1 LTRLVRPSV
10 GLLGRILAILLLTVV
25 IEFGVS
31 TLLYERA
38 SQFSVREDEARRLAE
53 HLVIARTL
61 VADRPWQE
69 RPAMADRLTTDRY
82 VVRWAPSLPPPPRL
96 AAELVEMRRQ
106 IVAWE
111 PTLANSELRLRLNAP
126 GRHTVVAG
134 GLSLSD
140 GSWLHFST
148 RETVHA
154 WDLTVGRI
162 LLALVPAV
170 ALLVLGAL
178 LIRRTLRPLGTLA
191 QAAGRFGTGAAGEE
205 IILPEAGTGEVRR
218 VIRAFNDMQR
228 RIHRLI
234 TDRTQALA
242 AVGHDLRTPLS
253 RLQLRLE
260 TVAEPELREAIGGD
274 VAEMEA
280 MVASLLAFL
289 GGESDPE
296 TPVRID
302 VAVLITTIVDDFG
315 DRGMQAE
322 YDGPEHCEM
331 VVRAVALKRAVVN
344 LVDNAI
350 HYGGNARV
358 TLTVEDARICICIDD
373 DGPGIPPEDI
383 QAALTPFTRL
393 DPARRRNTLGLGLG
407 LAIVTRA
414 VEAEGGTLR
423 LTNRSTG
430 GLRAELLLPR

>member
-1 LTRLVRPSV
+1 MTWFVRPSV
-10 GLLGRILAILLLTVV
+10 GLLGRIVAILLLTVV

-53 HLVIARTL
+53 HLVIARKL
-61 VADRPWQE
+61 VAERPWQE
-69 RPAMADRLTTDRY
+69 RPAMAERLTTDRY
-82 VVRWAPSLPPPPRL
+82 IVSWAPSLPPPPRL
-96 AAELVEMRRQ
+96 AAELVDMRRQ

-111 PTLANSELRLRLNAP
+111 PTLATSELRLQLDAP

-134 GLSLSD
+134 GLSLPD
-140 GSWLHFST
+140 GSWLHFRT

-154 WDLTVGRI
+154 WDLTIGRI

-170 ALLVLGAL
+170 ALLVVGAL

-191 QAAGRFGTGAAGEE
+191 QAAGRFGTGAAGDE

-260 TVAEPELREAIGGD
+260 AVGEPELREAIGGD

-280 MVASLLAFL
+280 MVSSLLAYL

-296 TPVRID
+296 MPVRID
-302 VAVLITTIVDDFG
+302 VAVLIATIVDDFF
-315 DRGMQAE
+315 DRGTNAE
-322 YDGPEHCEM
+322 YEGPEHCEM
-331 VVRAVALKRAVVN
+331 MVRPIGLKRAVGN

-350 HYGGNARV
+350 HYGGNALVSLVPEENRITIRV
-358 TLTVEDARICICIDD
+358 ED

-383 QAALTPFTRL
+383 AAALSPFTRL
-393 DPARRRNTLGLGLG
+393 DPARARNTLGLGLG
-407 LAIVTRA
+407 LAIVART
-414 VEAEGGTLR
+414 VEAEGGTLQ
-423 LTNRSTG
+423 LTNRATG
-430 GLRAELLLPR
+430 GLCAELVLPR